1 MAPYGI
7 LGASWLLVRRMKS
20 LFGRPAFLAGDEP
33 FLWEDVLIASVRWGE
48 WATCERDTT
57 ERLACARWLEAAG
70 EVPSTSEVADAAAEF
85 RYARDLIAADDTVEW
100 LARFGLTAGD
110 WMEFIRAGVA
120 AKLVRS
126 RGALADAQ
134 RHQPSTSEVWECMPV
149 SLVATGTI
157 SRVAQ
162 SLAERA
168 AAQAC
173 LSEHGLSDNTAST
186 VESAARAC
194 EAVEVVSRA
203 FGVLDT
209 THLAD
214 RTRVVSSLDHTLTQ
228 FGTYVIASE
237 TLSNL
242 LVAHRLDWIRVE
254 LRSLHFTS
262 EPSAREAY
270 LCVREDGTDLS
281 QVALEAGVQVH
292 QANRWLDEF
301 ELPLRDRMLG
311 ARAGE
316 VIGPLRENGGFAL
329 HLVDAKRLPT
339 LDDPEVRQRAES
351 RAITRALAH
360 EVNERIR
367 WKMAL

>member
-1 MAPYGI
+1 
-7 LGASWLLVRRMKS
+7 MKS
-20 LFGRPAFLAGDEP
+20 LFGRATFLAGDEP
-33 FLWEDVLIASVRWGE
+33 FLWEDVLIASVRSGD
-48 WATCERDTT
+48 WASCERDTS

-70 EVPSTSEVADAAAEF
+70 EEPPASEVADAAAEF

-100 LARFGLTAGD
+100 LGRFGLTAGD

-120 AKLVRS
+120 AKLVRN

-134 RHQPSTSEVWECMPV
+134 QHQPSASEVSECMPV

-168 AAQAC
+168 AAHAY
-173 LSEHGLSDNTAST
+173 LSEHGFRDTTASA
-186 VESAARAC
+186 VESPAPEAEVT
-194 EAVEVVSRA
+194 EAVSRV
-203 FGVLDT
+203 FGELGP

-214 RTRVVSSLDHTLTQ
+214 RTRVVSRLDDALTQ
-228 FGTYVIASE
+228 FGACVIASE
-237 TLSNL
+237 TLGNL
-242 LVAHRLDWIRVE
+242 LVAHRLDWIRVAF
-254 LRSLHFTS
+254 RSVHFTS
-262 EPSAREAY
+262 EPSAREAF
-270 LCVREDGTDLS
+270 LCVREDGLDLS
-281 QVALEAGVQVH
+281 QVATDAGVEVH
-292 QANRWLDEF
+292 QTNRWLDEF

-316 VIGPLRENGGFAL
+316 VIGPLRENGGFAV

-339 LDDPEVRQRAES
+339 LDDPEVRRRAES
-351 RAITRALAH
+351 RAVTRALAH